1 LIQASLQALKIFHQE
16 GRFMHP
22 YRSLL
27 DGLTYQTKNGD
38 AAAAIQ
44 LQRELGPT
52 LVVMVRQTMT
62 PGGAKTPMDR
72 RIRAEARRRGLCT
85 ANERSAERELLI
97 REVAES
103 VCRGYV
109 AELRLPPRQSL
120 PMAETLG
127 FGRDPSVA
135 ISQ

>member
-1 LIQASLQALKIFHQE
+1 
-16 GRFMHP
+16 MHP

-72 RIRAEARRRGLCT
+72 RIRAEARRRGLGS
-85 ANERSAERELLI
+85 ANVRSAERELLI
-97 REVAES
+97 HEVAES

-109 AELRLPPRQSL
+109 EELRLPPRPFP
-120 PMAETLG
+120 PMAETVCVG
-127 FGRDPSVA
+127 SDPSVA